1 MNLYQLHYF
10 VKLAHLQHYT
20 NAAGELHITQPNL
33 THAIQSMEEELGVSL
48 FEKRGRNVVL
58 TKYGKDF
65 LVYAEQSLA
74 VLHDGVDRMKQVSEG
89 RETIRLGFL
98 RTLGTAFVPGLLSEY
113 AQTDAG
119 RKVSFTCYDGITG
132 ELAEMLKK
140 GECDLIF
147 SSRDE
152 GESDIEYIPIVK
164 RTLCLIVSKE
174 NPLAGKEEI
183 SLEETK
189 DCPYILFHPKTGMR
203 SFTDALFAR
212 HHFEPKC
219 LMEIEED
226 ADDNAQCSGEKGD
239 RQDFMEQ
246 ENTEKGGSQCLYGIE
261 SGTGIGR
268 KQGEALVPQ
277 DIGECGTDKSHIE
290 QTEYSGQIW
299 FHDRMSDTDLA
310 EGDRDVADGSYQH
323 GISCDRKG
331 TVFPGNFPGD
341 DGHERP
347 SQHSGKRKEDAHGRN
362 GCAVP
367 DDQIYACHG
376 EKQACDLCLCQFFL
390 QDKGCHYADENRI
403 HGVEQR
409 CDGGAGELCP
419 QKLKIDGKKITD
431 KPDYKKIFVILPF
444 DHFFFFLPCRC

>member
-1 MNLYQLHYF
+1 M
-10 VKLAHLQHYT
+10 KLAHLQHYT

-74 VLHDGVDRMKQVSEG
+74 ILHDGVARMKQVSEG

-113 AQTDAG
+113 TQTDAG
-119 RKVSFTCYDGITG
+119 RKASFTCYDGITG

-152 GESDIEYIPIVK
+152 GESNIEYIPIVK

-226 ADDNAQCSGEKGD
+226 EVIAGFVGKNFGVSVMHDMDILDIMPVKKLKLKGIHEEKAFYLGYLKGHAYSPAI
-239 RQDFMEQ
+239 QSFIEYIV
-246 ENTEKGGSQCLYGIE
+246 TAFLSSGGS
-261 SGTGIGR
+261 
-268 KQGEALVPQ
+268 P
-277 DIGECGTDKSHIE
+277 TD
-290 QTEYSGQIW
+290 
-299 FHDRMSDTDLA
+299 
-310 EGDRDVADGSYQH
+310 
-323 GISCDRKG
+323 
-331 TVFPGNFPGD
+331 
-341 DGHERP
+341 
-347 SQHSGKRKEDAHGRN
+347 
-362 GCAVP
+362 
-367 DDQIYACHG
+367 
-376 EKQACDLCLCQFFL
+376 
-390 QDKGCHYADENRI
+390 
-403 HGVEQR
+403 
-409 CDGGAGELCP
+409 
-419 QKLKIDGKKITD
+419 
-431 KPDYKKIFVILPF
+431 
-444 DHFFFFLPCRC
+444 